1 AWGYALSAFGKQQ
14 PVLASA
20 PSALL
25 AASKTNVLRVIIF
38 SLAVFLIAQLGIIIL
53 LLFVVVQGVFVYSRT
68 KGTLT
73 LTVLLAFLMI
83 FVAHVILFSSV
94 VFLSADLYLFGNVVQ
109 FLGFLALL
117 FFLYTSGRVGPS

>member
-1 AWGYALSAFGKQQ
+1 L
-14 PVLASA
+14 
-20 PSALL
+20 ALL